1 MNKKLFALISLTLVL
16 AMALGAC
23 GSKPDQPAP
32 SQAPASAAEPAPE
45 ASGDQ
50 PAAEPELEQTNRLVV
65 YSAGATDQNEMIQK
79 MWSELHPDIELEVVS
94 AGSGELQNRI
104 IAEASNPQG
113 DVMMGGSYAVY
124 KALEDQL
131 TPYVSPNTA
140 NCLEEFVSQN
150 DKFTAI
156 QINVNTII
164 VNNSMLKDLGVEV
177 TGWNSLLNEKLKG
190 NIVFAD
196 PSSSSSGR
204 EHVVNM
210 LAAMNT
216 TGNPDDGWDF
226 VEKYV
231 KNLDGKV
238 SSSSSAIYTGVV
250 NGEYAVGITNEE
262 KVIQNMVAG
271 ADVSAVYAEEGI
283 TLRTSYMG
291 IINGCA
297 NEYNAR
303 LFVDFM
309 TSKEYQQAA
318 TDELYQRS
326 VHKDVAFNVDGIA
339 PTNELN
345 SIEYPTEWVNANAD
359 NLKTKFQDLLTNV

>member
-1 MNKKLFALISLTLVL
+1 MNKKLIALLGVV
-16 AMALGAC
+16 MALMMAFAAC
-23 GSKPDQPAP
+23 
-32 SQAPASAAEPAPE
+32 APAAPVETPPPATTPEPTVEAPVDE
-45 ASGDQ
+45 T
-50 PAAEPELEQTNRLVV
+50 PAVPELEKTDRLVV
-65 YSAGATDQNEMIQK
+65 YSAGATDQNEMIQQ
-79 MWSELHPDIELEVVS
+79 MWAELYPDIELEIVS

-104 IAEASNPQG
+104 IAEAANPQG
-113 DVMMGGSYAVY
+113 DVMMGGSFAVY
-124 KALEDQL
+124 SALEENL
-131 TPYVSPNTA
+131 TPYVSA
-140 NCLEEFVSQN
+140 NVADCIPEFASIN
-150 DKFTAI
+150 EKFTAI

-164 VNNSMLKDLGVEV
+164 INNAMLQNLGVAV
-177 TGWNSLLNEKLKG
+177 TGWNSLTDEKLKG

-210 LAAMNT
+210 LAAMNG
-216 TGNPDDGWDF
+216 TGNMDDGWTF
-226 VEKYV
+226 VEKFV

-250 NGEYAVGITNEE
+250 NGEYAVGVTNEE
-262 KVIQNMVAG
+262 KVIQNIVAG

-291 IINGCA
+291 IIAGAA

-309 TSKEYQQAA
+309 TSQAYQQAA
-318 TDELYQRS
+318 TDNLFQRS
-326 VHKDVAFNVDGIA
+326 VRTDVAFNVAGVA

-345 SIEYPTEWVNANAD
+345 AIAYPTEWVEGNAD
-359 NLKTKFQDLLTNV
+359 AIKTKFQDMLTNVG